1 MKTLNLFITISFL
14 LIMTSLDGQNIGIA
28 TTSPLYRL
36 DIDAI
41 TGTTGNP
48 ARFLGL
54 MAGATSDS
62 IISSSSGILRRLSI
76 SQIIGSGAWSTIGN
90 SGLAAGTNF
99 IGNTDAIDLAFR
111 TNNTERMRILSGG
124 NTGIGTTTPVNLL
137 DVGGGVVIGA
147 TYGGTNTAPTNG
159 LLIQGNVGIGTTTA
173 NVGVD
178 VNGSFSPRP
187 TTISLTA
194 DDQVITVGNSSALI
208 LNSNNS
214 SATSR
219 TFTLSNGLQNGQVLY
234 VIVATNSA
242 EVKDPPNCH
251 LNSNYQM
258 TVGKTLTLFWYSPT
272 WYEIG
277 RN

>member
-1 MKTLNLFITISFL
+1 MTPLKQLVL
-14 LIMTSLDGQNIGIA
+14 LMVILPLALQSQNVGINTA
-28 TTSPLYRL
+28 NPLYRL
-36 DIDAI
+36 DVDAI
-41 TGTTGNP
+41 TGASGNP
-48 ARFLGL
+48 VRLQGL
-54 MAGATSDS
+54 LAGSISDS
-62 IISSSSGILRRLSI
+62 IISSNSGILRRLSI
-76 SQIIGSGAWSTIGN
+76 SQIVGSGAWATTGN
-90 SGLAAGTNF
+90 SSMTSGTNF
-99 IGNTDAIDLAFR
+99 LGHTDAVDLVFK
-111 TNNTERMRILSGG
+111 TNNTEKLRILSSG
-124 NTGIGTTTPVNLL
+124 NVGIGTTTPVNLL
-137 DVGGGVVIGA
+137 DIDGKAVIGA
-147 TYGGTNTAPTNG
+147 SYGGTNTAPTNG